1 MADDYTHDLTTTGAV
16 SVGGA
21 ATGEIE
27 QGNDFDWF
35 TVELVAGRTYVID
48 VEGSDTGNGTLD
60 NPVLRGLY
68 DSGGVRI
75 AGTQRTGGAAP
86 PTNPRRTS
94 CRSRG
99 PAHVVQKCFNP
110 RGSASPSYHR
120 VRRPWRDE

>member
-48 VEGSDTGNGTLD
+48 VEGLDTGNGTLD

-68 DSGGVRI
+68 DNGGVRI
-75 AGTQRTGGAAP
+75 AGTQRTGGGENKRPCTGKFLNRLLSAKP
-86 PTNPRRTS
+86 VYLMVLLS
-94 CRSRG
+94 
-99 PAHVVQKCFNP
+99 
-110 RGSASPSYHR
+110 GSGSMASLK
-120 VRRPWRDE
+120 DLGLF